1 MSIGLLLT
9 IYIVGFIITMIISLV
24 YVKWSKQ
31 PIEDVTDK
39 DNYYELEYE
48 RQRRDK
54 DKEDTALMIVFFSL
68 LWIISVPVS
77 LLLFIV
83 TLTKELILKLL

>member
-1 MSIGLLLT
+1 MTIGLLLK

-24 YVKWSKQ
+24 YVKWYKQ
-31 PIEDVTDK
+31 PIKDVTDR

-54 DKEDTALMIVFFSL
+54 DKEDTALIITFFSF

-77 LLLFIV
+77 LLLLIV

>member
-31 PIEDVTDK
+31 PIEDVTDR

>member
-39 DNYYELEYE
+39 DNYYELEY
-48 RQRRDK
+48 
-54 DKEDTALMIVFFSL
+54 
-68 LWIISVPVS
+68 
-77 LLLFIV
+77 
-83 TLTKELILKLL
+83 